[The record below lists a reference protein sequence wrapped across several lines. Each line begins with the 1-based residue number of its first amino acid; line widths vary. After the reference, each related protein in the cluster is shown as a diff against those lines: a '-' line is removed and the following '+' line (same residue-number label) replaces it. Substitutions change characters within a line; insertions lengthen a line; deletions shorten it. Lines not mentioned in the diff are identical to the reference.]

1 MTDIEYNDSKEYY
14 HSRCNKDCHV
24 CPSNIYTSSNDSA
37 QALVL
42 LRQCILDDSY
52 ESSYACKVR
61 YAYLI
66 YFKDQLALETTEE
79 DDRWWIEL
87 DQAATNGDVVTTFL
101 MALDKLKTVVDECFP
116 IRNIKQNQ
124 RFKRHPLI
132 FIIREN
138 LKYVVNFGR
147 NQIDNNY
154 YQIAQKL
161 LYNIEMMLE

>member
-1 MTDIEYNDSKEYY
+1 MTDVEHNDSKKYY
-14 HSRCNKDCHV
+14 HSRSNKDCHV
-24 CPSNIYTSSNDSA
+24 CHSHIYTSSNDST
-37 QALVL
+37 QALIS